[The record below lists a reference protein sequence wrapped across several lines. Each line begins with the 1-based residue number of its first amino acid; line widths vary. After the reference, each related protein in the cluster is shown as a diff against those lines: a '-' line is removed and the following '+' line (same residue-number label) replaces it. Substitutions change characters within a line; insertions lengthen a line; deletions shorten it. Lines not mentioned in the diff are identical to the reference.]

1 MHSKVLTFSTSIA
14 MISASLYLE
23 NQPSLFDTSATGG
36 GVSGADTKVHTS
48 IFGSDVEKSGAD
60 TEVDT
65 STSGTDTDWAGP
77 DTFVDDSFF
86 LRFTIFFDALILLFL
101 QFEAKIKTPS
111 SSSAGRASNARRKKS
126 NLSGLVE
133 RFSIQLTTDFCNV
146 YN

>member
-1 MHSKVLTFSTSIA
+1 
-14 MISASLYLE
+14 MISASLYFE
-23 NQPSLFDTSATGG
+23 NQPSLFDTCSGTLGRE
-36 GVSGADTKVHTS
+36 SGADTKVDTS
-48 IFGSDVEKSGAD
+48 IFGSDTETSGAD
-60 TEVDT
+60 TEEDT
-65 STSGTDTDWAGP
+65 STSGTDTDWAGL
-77 DTFVDDSFF
+77 DTLVDDSLF

-133 RFSIQLTTDFCNV
+133 RFSIQLTTDFLNV